1 MTQYTEP
8 LADLIDVLKRLPGIG
23 AKSAQRIAF
32 YLLRAEPAYI
42 DALVQA
48 VQSTR
53 QSVQLCPRCNNYTH
67 RPLCQICTA
76 ARRDHSVI
84 CVVEKPFDIPPIE
97 RSGHFNGTY
106 HVLHGALSPING
118 VGPDD
123 LKIGNLLSR
132 LKPEGVQEVI
142 VATNPDVEGE
152 ATAIY
157 LSRLLKPLEVRVSRI
172 ALGLPVGS
180 SLEYA
185 DEVTISRALDG
196 RTPL

>member
-1 MTQYTEP
+1 MNPYSEP

-32 YLLRAEPAYI
+32 YMLRAEPAYI

-48 VQSTR
+48 IQSTR
-53 QSVQLCPRCNNYTH
+53 QSVQLCPRCNNYTNL
-67 RPLCQICTA
+67 PVCDICAA
-76 ARRDHSVI
+76 ARRDHAVI
-84 CVVEKPFDIPPIE
+84 CVVEKPFDIPAIE
-97 RSGHFNGTY
+97 RSGHFHGTY

-118 VGPDD
+118 IGPDD
-123 LKIGNLLSR
+123 LKITNLLSR
-132 LKPEGVQEVI
+132 LKDEHVQEVI

-157 LSRLLKPLEVRVSRI
+157 LSRLLKPLDVRVSRI